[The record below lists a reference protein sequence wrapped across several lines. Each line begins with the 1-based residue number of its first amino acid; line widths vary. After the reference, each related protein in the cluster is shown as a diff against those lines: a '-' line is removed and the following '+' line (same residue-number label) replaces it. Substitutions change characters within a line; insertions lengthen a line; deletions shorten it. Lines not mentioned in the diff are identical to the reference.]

1 MLNFNFLQF
10 GEILGIL
17 PNTIAASYESNLYRQ
32 YYLILPAIEIPKSF
46 KFNNHQSVGNFISFL
61 VGPKFSNLVVCID
74 FPSKDV
80 DSHIANIWFVDIYV
94 NGEKDVIS
102 AMGWLN
108 SNYDH
113 LWLVYEKVNISNPSE
128 ENRIVVDVRCERRI
142 ISLNRMRI
150 YIECICCP
158 QKPNISPTSSMD

>member
-10 GEILGIL
+10 REILGIL
-17 PNTIAASYESNLYRQ
+17 PNTVAASYESNLYRQ

-46 KFNNHQSVGNFISFL
+46 KFNHHQSVGNSVSFL

-150 YIECICCP
+150 YIECIC
-158 QKPNISPTSSMD
+158 